1 MRYVLASVTHIF
13 PHDLYIYILT
23 SSFTPQIGLPT
34 SDIDLDV
41 EQLTRVACALL
52 DIPVYD
58 NIIESLH
65 LLVSLY
71 LECSA
76 NKQIENDGK

>member
-1 MRYVLASVTHIF
+1 MDVLELS
-13 PHDLYIYILT
+13 
-23 SSFTPQIGLPT
+23 
-34 SDIDLDV
+34 
-41 EQLTRVACALL
+41 RVACALL

-71 LECSA
+71 LECS
-76 NKQIENDGK
+76 NNTQLVGDTPHES